1 MIGYFVGP
9 VLALLISLKFTQKQ
23 STELKRDY
31 VDLVAK
37 VELLEAN
44 GSSAKLQENYVKL
57 TAKVDLLEARGAQA
71 DKEMLQKIMT
81 TVMPIAKAVNKLN
94 QEVGL

>member
-1 MIGYFVGP
+1 MYYVVGP
-9 VLALLISLKFTQKQ
+9 VLALLISLKYTQQQNTKHQ
-23 STELKRDY
+23 KEY
-31 VDLVAK
+31 EALVTK
-37 VELLEAN
+37 VELLETRN
-44 GSSAKLQENYVKL
+44 EQV
-57 TAKVDLLEARGAQA
+57 

>member
-1 MIGYFVGP
+1 MYFVVGP
-9 VLALLISLKFTQKQ
+9 VLALLISLKYTQQQTNKHQ
-23 STELKRDY
+23 KEYEAL
-31 VDLVAK
+31 LAK
-37 VELLEAN
+37 VELLEN
-44 GSSAKLQENYVKL
+44 HNES
-57 TAKVDLLEARGAQA
+57 A

>member
-1 MIGYFVGP
+1 MYYVVGP
-9 VLALLISLKFTQKQ
+9 VLALLISLKFTQQQQ
-23 STELKRDY
+23 SKHNKEY
-31 VDLVAK
+31 EALVAK
-37 VELLEAN
+37 VELLEN
-44 GSSAKLQENYVKL
+44 RNEQV
-57 TAKVDLLEARGAQA
+57 

>member
-1 MIGYFVGP
+1 MIGYAIVGP
-9 VLALLISLKFTQKQ
+9 VIALLLSLKFTDACVGKQKK
-23 STELKRDY
+23 EY
-31 VDLVAK
+31 EALVAK
-37 VELLEAN
+37 VELLENRNDAI
-44 GSSAKLQENYVKL
+44 
-57 TAKVDLLEARGAQA
+57 

>member
-1 MIGYFVGP
+1 MYFAVGP
-9 VLALLISLKFTQKQ
+9 ILALLISLKYTQQQNQKHQ
-23 STELKRDY
+23 KEY
-31 VDLVAK
+31 EALVTK
-37 VELLEAN
+37 VELLETRN
-44 GSSAKLQENYVKL
+44 EQV
-57 TAKVDLLEARGAQA
+57 

>member
-1 MIGYFVGP
+1 MIEFAVGP
-9 VLALLISLKFTQKQ
+9 VLALLISLKYTQQQQTKHQ
-23 STELKRDY
+23 KEY
-31 VDLVAK
+31 EALVAK
-37 VELLEAN
+37 VELLETRN
-44 GSSAKLQENYVKL
+44 EQV
-57 TAKVDLLEARGAQA
+57 

>member
-1 MIGYFVGP
+1 MYYALGP
-9 VLALLISLKFTQKQ
+9 ILALLVSLKYTQQQNTKH
-23 STELKRDY
+23 LKEYETLAAR
-31 VDLVAK
+31 
-37 VELLEAN
+37 VELI
-44 GSSAKLQENYVKL
+44 ENRNDAL
-57 TAKVDLLEARGAQA
+57 

>member
-1 MIGYFVGP
+1 MIQYALVGP
-9 VLALLISLKFTQKQ
+9 VLALLISLKYTQQQQTKHQ
-23 STELKRDY
+23 KEY
-31 VDLVAK
+31 EALVTK
-37 VELLEAN
+37 VELLEARN
-44 GSSAKLQENYVKL
+44 
-57 TAKVDLLEARGAQA
+57 EAV

>member
-1 MIGYFVGP
+1 MYFVVGP
-9 VLALLISLKFTQKQ
+9 VLALLISLKYTQQQQTKHQ
-23 STELKRDY
+23 KEY
-31 VDLVAK
+31 EALVTK
-37 VELLEAN
+37 VELLEARN
-44 GSSAKLQENYVKL
+44 
-57 TAKVDLLEARGAQA
+57 EAG

>member
-1 MIGYFVGP
+1 MYFVVGP
-9 VLALLISLKFTQKQ
+9 VLALLISLKYTQQQHTKHQ
-23 STELKRDY
+23 KEYEALESKF
-31 VDLVAK
+31 
-37 VELLEAN
+37 ELL
-44 GSSAKLQENYVKL
+44 QRRI
-57 TAKVDLLEARGAQA
+57 DIA

>member
-1 MIGYFVGP
+1 MFGYVIAGP
-9 VLALLISLKFTQKQ
+9 LLALLVSLKYTQQQNQKHQ
-23 STELKRDY
+23 KEY
-31 VDLVAK
+31 EALVTK
-37 VELLEAN
+37 VELLETRN
-44 GSSAKLQENYVKL
+44 EQV
-57 TAKVDLLEARGAQA
+57 

>member
-1 MIGYFVGP
+1 MYYALGP
-9 VLALLISLKFTQKQ
+9 VLALLISLKFTQQQNQKHQ
-23 STELKRDY
+23 KEY
-31 VDLVAK
+31 EALVTK
-37 VELLEAN
+37 VELLETRN
-44 GSSAKLQENYVKL
+44 EQV
-57 TAKVDLLEARGAQA
+57 

>member
-1 MIGYFVGP
+1 MYFVLGP
-9 VLALLISLKFTQKQ
+9 VLALLISLKYTQQQNTKHQ
-23 STELKRDY
+23 KEY
-31 VDLVAK
+31 EALVAK
-37 VELLEAN
+37 VELLEDRN
-44 GSSAKLQENYVKL
+44 QEV
-57 TAKVDLLEARGAQA
+57 

>member
-1 MIGYFVGP
+1 MIELAVGP
-9 VLALLISLKFTQKQ
+9 VLALLISLKFTQQQQTKHQ
-23 STELKRDY
+23 KEY
-31 VDLVAK
+31 EALVAR
-37 VELLEAN
+37 VELTENRNEA
-44 GSSAKLQENYVKL
+44 L
-57 TAKVDLLEARGAQA
+57 

>member
-1 MIGYFVGP
+1 MYYAVGP
-9 VLALLISLKFTQKQ
+9 LLALLISLKYTQQQNTKHQ
-23 STELKRDY
+23 KEY
-31 VDLVAK
+31 AALVTK
-37 VELLEAN
+37 VELLETRN
-44 GSSAKLQENYVKL
+44 EQV
-57 TAKVDLLEARGAQA
+57 

>member
-1 MIGYFVGP
+1 MYYAVGP
-9 VLALLISLKFTQKQ
+9 LLALLISLKYTQQQNTKHQ
-23 STELKRDY
+23 KEY
-31 VDLVAK
+31 EALVTK
-37 VELLEAN
+37 VELLETRN
-44 GSSAKLQENYVKL
+44 EQV
-57 TAKVDLLEARGAQA
+57 

>member
-1 MIGYFVGP
+1 MFGYVIAGP
-9 VLALLISLKFTQKQ
+9 LLALLVSLKYTQQQNTKHQ
-23 STELKRDY
+23 KEY
-31 VDLVAK
+31 EALVTK
-37 VELLEAN
+37 VELLEN
-44 GSSAKLQENYVKL
+44 RNEQV
-57 TAKVDLLEARGAQA
+57 

>member
-1 MIGYFVGP
+1 MEYVVGP
-9 VLALLISLKFTQKQ
+9 VLALLISLKFTQQQNTKHQ
-23 STELKRDY
+23 KEY
-31 VDLVAK
+31 EALVAK
-37 VELLEAN
+37 VELLEN
-44 GSSAKLQENYVKL
+44 RNEQV
-57 TAKVDLLEARGAQA
+57 